1 MTKKHKK
8 FCTSLN
14 YIEHFLIL
22 AFKIAGCI
30 PISAFTSLIG
40 IPIAL
45 TSSSIGLKI
54 SEIAAGIIKYKSII
68 KKKRKK
74 HDTIVLLA
82 IYKLNSV
89 EVLISKAL
97 IDSGI
102 SHDEFV
108 LINNVLKEYG
118 ETKEERYV
126 WDTLCLWWHN
136 KTKYID
142 NLKLKIKQCYRIAS
156 SLEKIQKVQ
165 FQKLQGQKKKKKM
178 LLSKC
183 AACNSKKLSF
193 IRQQEASPLLS
204 SLRINTTLNKNPL
217 LGPLLFWR
225 Y

>member
-74 HDTIVLLA
+74 HDKIVLLA

-118 ETKEERYV
+118 KTKEERYV

-165 FQKLQGQKKKKKM
+165 FQKLQGQKKKKKN
-178 LLSKC
+178 
-183 AACNSKKLSF
+183 AF
-193 IRQQEASPLLS
+193 IKMCRV
-204 SLRINTTLNKNPL
+204 
-217 LGPLLFWR
+217 
-225 Y
+225 

>member
-1 MTKKHKK
+1 MTKKHKT
-8 FCTSLN
+8 FCTSFN

-74 HDTIVLLA
+74 HDKIVLLA
-82 IYKLNSV
+82 IYRLNSV

-97 IDSGI
+97 IDSVI

-136 KTKYID
+136 KTKNID
-142 NLKLKIKQCYRIAS
+142 KLKLKIKQCSRIAS

-165 FQKLQGQKKKKKM
+165 LQNLQGQKKKEKKCFYQNVPHVIVKNQI
-178 LLSKC
+178 LS
-183 AACNSKKLSF
+183 NNKKLVD
-193 IRQQEASPLLS
+193 
-204 SLRINTTLNKNPL
+204 
-217 LGPLLFWR
+217 